1 MTSLYDQLGQEP
13 AVTEAVKRFYV
24 RVLDDPALTKYF
36 DGVDVDRLQQHQVA
50 LFTKILGGPDN
61 YSGRALEIAHRGLG
75 ITDEEY
81 GLVGAHLIAVLD
93 ELGAGEVAIDAVKAT
108 LADVKPNIVE
118 AADA

>member
-24 RVLDDPALTKYF
+24 RVLDDPALTRF
-36 DGVDVDRLQQHQVA
+36 FEGVDVDKLQEHQVA

-61 YSGRALEIAHRGLG
+61 YSGRALDAAHRGLG
-75 ITDEEY
+75 ITDEQY
-81 GLVGAHLIAVLD
+81 ALVGGHLIAVLD